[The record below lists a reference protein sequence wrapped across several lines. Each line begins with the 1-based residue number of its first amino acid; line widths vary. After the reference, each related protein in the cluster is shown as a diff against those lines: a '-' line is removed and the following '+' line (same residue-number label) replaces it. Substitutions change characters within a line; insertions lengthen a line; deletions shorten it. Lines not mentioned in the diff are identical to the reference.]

1 MITVYHKIIPS
12 FLVELNPD
20 MKEYREVAIVDTNML
35 EEAFKLTNNIEE
47 EWTKNQKV
55 FTKFF
60 NQRSTSVGDL
70 MLFRDTFYAVDN
82 IGFKM
87 IYKDELC

>member
-1 MITVYHKIIPS
+1 MIIVYHKIKPS
-12 FLVELNPD
+12 FMVELEPNMED
-20 MKEYREVAIVDTNML
+20 YIEVAIVDTNML

-55 FTKFF
+55 FTKCF

-70 MLFRDTFYAVDN
+70 MLFRNTLYAVDN
-82 IGFKM
+82 IGFKT